1 MPAKSHDIRRRTVD
15 EREKTRDQ
23 NAGRAQDDRGAGQ
36 DDVEVGTALEGKA
49 GKMRKGE
56 PGGGATIGAG
66 RGNPELGNI
75 STVGEVPD
83 NTSGSDAG
91 LGGGSGDLGGG
102 GGLGDDLADL
112 PEKGED
118 ALKPKDDNP

>member
-1 MPAKSHDIRRRTVD
+1 MD
-15 EREKTRDQ
+15 EREKTHAQD
-23 NAGRAQDDRGAGQ
+23 AGRAQDDRGAGK
-36 DDVEVGTALEGKA
+36 DEVEVGTALEGKA
-49 GKMRKGE
+49 KNMRKGE

-83 NTSGSDAG
+83 DTSGSDAG
-91 LGGGSGDLGGG
+91 LGGGTGDLGGG

-112 PEKGED
+112 PEKGKD
-118 ALKPKDDNP
+118 ALKPNDDTP